1 MEERIARLLEAAGPL
16 TGAEIRDALGDAP
29 FAQWRACMRSPDLA
43 MRRVGRRY
51 LRLDTKVEG
60 YARLS
65 PSILREFRTYTVVG
79 LARDEPA
86 VEHRAAAVEAHVRE
100 VSRAKRELAAEVATD
115 VAARAGDL
123 GAGGGGDTAGGA
135 GDLGARADPPFCI
148 VLAGDVVYDMAHDVP
163 RPERSTGTLVRGS
176 DLDLVVLVDDSAP
189 DELIRRLDR
198 AMYERKGHYLAS
210 PAFREE
216 IDYVVKRF
224 SRLREQTE
232 LATFKA
238 MVAAKIFDEAVLL
251 VGSEALFAAGKE
263 LLRERGVA
271 DWLRELERSA
281 ATARE
286 EAEHQLLAS
295 EEAELGGASRLL
307 FYTDHESEEFE

>member
-1 MEERIARLLEAAGPL
+1 VEERISDLLATTGPL

-29 FAQWRACMRSPDLA
+29 FAQWRACMRSPGLGL
-43 MRRVGRRY
+43 RRVGRRY

-79 LARDEPA
+79 LAREGAA
-86 VEHRAAAVEAHVRE
+86 VERRAAVVEAHVRE
-100 VSRAKRELAAEVATD
+100 VSRAKRELAAEVAADVADRVGD
-115 VAARAGDL
+115 VAAGPDL
-123 GAGGGGDTAGGA
+123 
-135 GDLGARADPPFCI
+135 PYCI

-176 DLDLVVLVDDSAP
+176 DLDLVVLVDDDAP
-189 DELIRRLDR
+189 DELVTRLDR
-198 AMYERKGHYLAS
+198 AMYERKGHYLAN

-238 MVAAKIFDEAVLL
+238 MVACKIFDEAVILL
-251 VGSEALFAAGKE
+251 GSEELFAAGKQ
-263 LLRERGVA
+263 LLREGGVTE
-271 DWLRELERSA
+271 WLRGLEAAAIRS
-281 ATARE
+281 RE
-286 EAEHQLLAS
+286 DAERHLLAA
-295 EEAELGGASRLL
+295 EEGALGPEEMLL
-307 FYTDHESEEFE
+307 FYTELESEEFE